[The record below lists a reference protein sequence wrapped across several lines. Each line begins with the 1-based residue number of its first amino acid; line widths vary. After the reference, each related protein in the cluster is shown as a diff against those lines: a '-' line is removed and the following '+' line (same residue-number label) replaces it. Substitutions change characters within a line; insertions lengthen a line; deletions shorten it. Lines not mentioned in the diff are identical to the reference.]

1 MRDIDIRRAL
11 LAEMRRL
18 HPDTSDTLILQELG
32 VCQGLARVD
41 VAVVNGSFHG
51 YEIKSERDTLLR
63 LPSQTGFYN
72 QALQFVTLVAAPHHL
87 SKIDALIPP
96 WWGIW
101 QAEQVGRSV
110 RLEET
115 RESRHNPGLVKLAL
129 AQFLWRDE
137 ALKILDK
144 YGLSSGVRSKSRHHL
159 WAKLASS
166 FEHEELGSLVRGCLK
181 SRGEDWREPCS
192 LG

>member
-18 HPDTSDTLILQELG
+18 HPDSSDTLILEELE

-41 VAVVNGSFHG
+41 LAVVNGSFHG

-63 LPSQTGFYN
+63 LPSQTEFYN
-72 QALQFVTLVAAPHHL
+72 QALQFVTLVAAPRHL
-87 SKIDALIPP
+87 SKIDSVIPP
-96 WWGIW
+96 WWGVW
-101 QAEQVGRSV
+101 QAEQIGSSV

-115 RESRHNPGLVKLAL
+115 RESQPNPSLVKLAL
-129 AQFLWRDE
+129 VQFLWRNE
-137 ALKILDK
+137 TLQILDK
-144 YGLSSGVRSKSRHHL
+144 YDLSSGVRSKSRHHL

-166 FEHEELGSLVRGCLK
+166 FEPEELGDLVRGCLK
-181 SRGEDWREPCS
+181 SRGENWRAPCS
-192 LG
+192 IR